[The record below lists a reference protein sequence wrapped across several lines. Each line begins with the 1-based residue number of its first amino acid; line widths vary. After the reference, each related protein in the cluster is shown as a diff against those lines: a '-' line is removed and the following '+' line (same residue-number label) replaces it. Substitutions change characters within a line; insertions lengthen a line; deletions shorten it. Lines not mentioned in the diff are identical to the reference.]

1 MEPGVLIMVRLRY
14 FASLREALG
23 TGDEQLELPV
33 DISTV
38 AQLTSWLMKRG
49 PHWHDALNNTRL
61 LTARNQ
67 SVVSVDAIVQDGD
80 EIAWFPPVT
89 GG

>member
-1 MEPGVLIMVRLRY
+1 MVRLRY

-23 TGDEQLELPV
+23 TGDELLELPA

-38 AQLTSWLMKRG
+38 GQLGNWLMKRG
-49 PHWHDALNNTRL
+49 PHWRDALNNPRL

-67 SVVSVDAIVQDGD
+67 SVVSGDTIIQDGD